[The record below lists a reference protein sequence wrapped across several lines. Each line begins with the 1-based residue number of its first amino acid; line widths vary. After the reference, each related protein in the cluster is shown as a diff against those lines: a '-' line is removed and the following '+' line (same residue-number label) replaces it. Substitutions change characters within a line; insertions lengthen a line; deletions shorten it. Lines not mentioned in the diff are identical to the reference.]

1 MRILKIE
8 NIGSDCYKI
17 TTESAEF
24 FLRAQYLR
32 FVREEELCE
41 DADFLES
48 REEDLL
54 FAGFAFAA
62 EKKAVSYLERCE
74 QCRAGLQKKLL
85 QKNFEKTAVN
95 AALDYLERR
104 NFLSDERFAR
114 AWLNSHRIAKPQGRA
129 RLSAELSSRG
139 IGRATSENALRE
151 FFEEN
156 SEEELCLRALK
167 KRAREKKSGEKLVAA
182 LRRDGFSYKTIR
194 TVMAEFEEY
203 VLNSST
209 EESASREAQ

>member
-8 NIGSDCYKI
+8 NIGSDCYKVA
-17 TTESAEF
+17 TESAEF

-41 DADFLES
+41 DAEFLEA
-48 REEDLL
+48 REEDVL

-62 EKKAVSYLERCE
+62 EKKAISYLERCE
-74 QCRAGLQKKLL
+74 QCRVGLQKKLV
-85 QKNFEKTAVN
+85 QKHFEKAAVD
-95 AALDYLERR
+95 AALDYLEGRH
-104 NFLSDERFAR
+104 FLSDERFAR

-139 IGRATSENALRE
+139 ISRQVSENALRE

-167 KRAREKKSGEKLVAA
+167 KRVREKKSSEKLVAA
-182 LRRDGFSYKTIR
+182 LRRDGFSYKMIR
-194 TVMAEFEEY
+194 AVMAEFEE
-203 VLNSST
+203 
-209 EESASREAQ
+209 

>member
-8 NIGSDCYKI
+8 NIGSGCYKI
-17 TTESAEF
+17 VTENAEF

-32 FVREEELCE
+32 FVREEELRE
-41 DADFLES
+41 DAEFLES

-54 FAGFAFAA
+54 FFFFAFAA

-74 QCRAGLQKKLL
+74 QCRAGLEKKLA
-85 QKNFEKTAVN
+85 QKNFEKDSVV

-129 RLSAELSSRG
+129 RLSAELASRG
-139 IGRATSENALRE
+139 IGRTVSENALRE

-156 SEEELCLRALK
+156 SEQELCMRALK
-167 KRAREKKSGEKLVAA
+167 KRVREKKSGEKLISS
-182 LRRDGFSYKTIR
+182 LRRDGFSYKMIR
-194 TVMAEFEEY
+194 TTMTEFEE
-203 VLNSST
+203 VGLNSSDAKFVG
-209 EESASREAQ
+209 EKV